1 MWLTT
6 GKEHAMLPLR
16 QLSRHL
22 GLAVQHTV
30 SSRWE
35 KGQAAWQSTTGR
47 SLVAAKVSQNRLTK
61 CSEIRKSFC
70 LDDYVY
76 HGAVGVITNLD
87 PFAHNCV
94 LNAQVWR
101 TVSCR
106 HNYCDIFIPKTIL
119 GLVSSCLQTISKK
132 AHSSVTSVHVCTYRR
147 SVYCSVQ
154 TADWA
159 RHSPKKDLKP
169 QNNHVFY
176 SWHKKL

>member
-22 GLAVQHTV
+22 GLAVQHTM

-35 KGQAAWQSTTGR
+35 KGHAAWQSTTGR
-47 SLVAAKVSQNRLTK
+47 RLVAAKVSQNRLTK

-76 HGAVGVITNLD
+76 HGAIL
-87 PFAHNCV
+87 AQ
-94 LNAQVWR
+94 NACWILR
-101 TVSCR
+101 YDILC
-106 HNYCDIFIPKTIL
+106 HNYCDILISKTFL
-119 GLVSSCLQTISKK
+119 GLVSSHLQTISKK
-132 AHSSVTSVHVCTYRR
+132 AHSSVPQALFSVHVCTYCR

-159 RHSPKKDLKP
+159 QQSPKNLKIIMRFIHDIR
-169 QNNHVFY
+169 NCTG
-176 SWHKKL
+176 KKK